1 MAINNFN
8 EALTQFSPYV
18 PKMKL
23 QGTYTSSQT
32 VTLPANTQYV
42 FALVVGAGGGGCSGG
57 TLAMG
62 AGGGAGGINWG
73 LFPVFGSTSI
83 NVIVGAGGTGSAYGG
98 INYGN
103 KGGDSSADA
112 IYAGGGA
119 GGYFG
124 VNNFTNGLYP
134 MSWWGGGVN
143 STGYKNGGI
152 SQYYWDV
159 PMQWGFP
166 NAISGLS
173 GTGLGS
179 MFWHTTTGAGGT
191 PVNYDYFP
199 ANTGAVIATA
209 FTPLVGNGGG
219 DNPVA
224 GGAGV
229 SSVYYTGGA
238 APGNAGGGG
247 GAGWTGNGSAASSP
261 SGGAGGTGG
270 GGGGAG
276 YNTGGTGGTG
286 GAGYVELYW

>member
-18 PKMKL
+18 PKIKL
-23 QGTYTSSQT
+23 QGTYTSSQV

-42 FALVVGAGGGGCSGG
+42 FALVVGAGGGGSAPAS
-57 TLAMG
+57 TFSVG

-83 NVIVGAGGTGSAYGG
+83 NVIVGAGGTGATYTGS
-98 INYGN
+98 INYGG

-124 VNNFTNGLYP
+124 INNPSNGLYTQP
-134 MSWWGGGVN
+134 WWGGGVK
-143 STGYKNGGI
+143 SSGYELTG
-152 SQYYWDV
+152 SQFWSDV

-179 MFWHTTTGAGGT
+179 MFWHTTNSSST
-191 PVNYDYFP
+191 NYDYFP
-199 ANTGAVIATA
+199 TYLGGVIANTFA
-209 FTPLVGNGGG
+209 PLVGNGGG
-219 DNPVA
+219 NTV

-229 SSVYYTGGA
+229 SSVYFSGGTA
-238 APGNAGGGG
+238 AGNSAGGG
-247 GAGWTGNGSAASSP
+247 GAGWTGNGSNISGST
-261 SGGAGGTGG
+261 GGAGGTGG

-276 YNTGGTGGTG
+276 GSATNGANG

>member
-18 PKMKL
+18 PKIKL
-23 QGTYTSSQT
+23 QGAYTLSQV
-32 VTLPANTQYV
+32 VTLPANIQYV
-42 FALVVGAGGGGCSGG
+42 FALVVGGGGGGSAAQGSD
-57 TLAMG
+57 TIG

-83 NVIVGAGGTGSAYGG
+83 NVIVGAGGTGATYSGASVNYGG
-98 INYGN
+98 

-124 VNNFTNGLYP
+124 INSPTNGLYTQ
-134 MSWWGGGVN
+134 SWWGGGVK
-143 STGYKNGGI
+143 STGYELTG
-152 SQYYWDV
+152 SQFWNDI

-166 NAISGLS
+166 NAISGIS

-179 MFWHTTTGAGGT
+179 MFWHTTTGFIAGAA
-191 PVNYDYFP
+191 NYDYFP
-199 ANTGAVIATA
+199 ANTGAVIAAA

-219 DNPVA
+219 TA
-224 GGAGV
+224 GPGAGV
-229 SSVYYTGGA
+229 SSVYFSGGTGA
-238 APGNAGGGG
+238 SAGGG
-247 GAGWTGNGSAASSP
+247 GAGWTGNGSNSSG
-261 SGGAGGTGG
+261 STGGAGGTGG

-276 YNTGGTGGTG
+276 GSATNGANG